1 MPYKQRVD
9 PIVSQRLLGALSAWP
24 ELELVMLYG
33 SIAKGSARQD
43 SDIDVAVLAP
53 SPLSPDARLAMAAA
67 LTRAVGRPAEVLDL
81 STAHGT
87 ILAEVLTDGLR
98 LHMTSQ
104 AAYEG
109 LLRRL
114 VYEEA
119 DFMPLYRRLLR
130 ERRESF
136 LNGKSGR

>member
-1 MPYKQRVD
+1 MPYNQRVD
-9 PIVSQRLLGALSAWP
+9 PTVSQRLLGALSAWP

-33 SIAKGSARQD
+33 SIARGSARQD

-53 SPLSPDARLAMAAA
+53 SSLSPDARLAMAAA
-67 LTRAVGRPAEVLDL
+67 LSRALGRPADVLDL

-87 ILAEVLTDGLR
+87 ILAEVLSHGLR
-98 LHMTSQ
+98 LHMTSR